1 MAYRAPIRAI
11 RTLADLN
18 YFKQSETYKDFMG
31 FIRLCNDAVTGVR
44 ASPLQPNTTD
54 SEKTTVVRI
63 VEMLRRMGSW
73 VDDIPPIDEPMRFGN
88 KAFRSWYQ
96 KLEQEAG
103 GMMDNLLQGTG
114 HEAAAV
120 ELVPYLLV
128 SFGHPS
134 RIDYGTGHET
144 SFVVWLCCLFKLG
157 SLTKDDLAPAV
168 LQIFNSYLQVMRRLQ
183 SVYMLEPA
191 GSHGV
196 WGLDDYHC
204 LPFLWGSAQ
213 LIDHPSIRPHDVL
226 DGSVLEEGK
235 EIYLYL
241 GAIDFIKSL
250 KKGAAFGE
258 CCPMLNDIAQLPSWK
273 KVNTGMQRLYEGD
286 VLGKMPV
293 IQHFLFGS
301 LLPCTWEPSAA
312 PVVNLPAAVQLTGRA
327 PWAQA
332 AEAPAPSSNAR
343 TSGGHPNPAVG
354 ETGVPPS

>member
-1 MAYRAPIRAI
+1 
-11 RTLADLN
+11 
-18 YFKQSETYKDFMG
+18 
-31 FIRLCNDAVTGVR
+31 R
-44 ASPLQPNTTD
+44 ASSLPPPNATHA
-54 SEKTTVVRI
+54 VGRI
-63 VEMLRRMGSW
+63 IGMLRQMGSW

-88 KAFRSWYQ
+88 KAFRLWYQ
-96 KLEQEAG
+96 KFEQEAG
-103 GMMDNLLQGTG
+103 GMMDVLLQGTG
-114 HEAAAV
+114 QEAAAM
-120 ELVPYLLV
+120 ELVPYFLV

-157 SLTKDDLAPAV
+157 ALTQEDLAPAV
-168 LQIFNSYLQVMRRLQ
+168 LQIFYSYLQVMRRLQ

-213 LIDHPSIRPHDVL
+213 LIGHPSITPSDVL
-226 DGSVLEEGK
+226 DGNVLEQGK
-235 EIYLYL
+235 EDYLYL

-258 CCPMLNDIAQLPSWK
+258 CCPMLNDISQLPSWK

-301 LLPCTWEPSAA
+301 LLPCTWEASPA
-312 PVVNLPAAVQLTGRA
+312 PAVNPLAGRA
-327 PWAQA
+327 PWAHGTA
-332 AEAPAPSSNAR
+332 AP
-343 TSGGHPNPAVG
+343 
-354 ETGVPPS
+354 

>member
-1 MAYRAPIRAI
+1 MTFRVPVRAI
-11 RTLADLN
+11 RTVADLN
-18 YFKQSETYKDFMG
+18 QFKQSPTYKELMT
-31 FIRLCNDAVTGVR
+31 FIRLCNDAVMGVR
-44 ASPLQPNTTD
+44 ASSLQLDTLDAATD
-54 SEKTTVVRI
+54 TVSRI
-63 VEMLRRMGSW
+63 VGMLRKMGSW
-73 VDDIPPIDEPMRFGN
+73 VDDFPPIEEPMRFGN

-103 GMMDNLLQGTG
+103 GMVDTLLEGTG

-157 SLTKDDLAPAV
+157 SLTKDDLAPAI
-168 LQIFNSYLQVMRRLQ
+168 LQVFHSYLQVMRRLQ

-213 LIDHPSIRPHDVL
+213 LIDHPSIKPHDVL
-226 DGSVLEEGK
+226 DGNVLDEGK
-235 EIYLYL
+235 HDYLYL

-258 CCPMLNDIAQLPSWK
+258 CCPMLNDISQLPSWK

-301 LLPCTWEPSAA
+301 LLPCTWEPSPA
-312 PVVNLPAAVQLTGRA
+312 PAVNPVAVNSFGGRA
-327 PWAQA
+327 PWAKG
-332 AEAPAPSSNAR
+332 APAPPDVHTLGAAKA
-343 TSGGHPNPAVG
+343 TSAN
-354 ETGVPPS
+354 TQPSLEDTS

>member
-1 MAYRAPIRAI
+1 
-11 RTLADLN
+11 
-18 YFKQSETYKDFMG
+18 MG
-31 FIRLCNDAVTGVR
+31 FIRLCNNAVTGMR
-44 ASPLQPNTTD
+44 ASALQPITSD
-54 SEKTTVVRI
+54 PGRSTVSLV
-63 VEMLRRMGSW
+63 VEMLRQMGSW

-88 KAFRSWYQ
+88 KAFRLWYQ

-103 GMMDNLLQGTG
+103 GMVDTLLQGTG

-128 SFGHPS
+128 SFGHPG

-144 SFVVWLCCLFKLG
+144 SFVVWLCCLFKLDC
-157 SLTKDDLAPAV
+157 LTKEDLAPAV
-168 LQIFNSYLQVMRRLQ
+168 LQIFYGYLQVMRRLQ

-213 LIDHPSIRPHDVL
+213 LIDHTSIRPHDVL
-226 DGSVLEEGK
+226 DDSVLEEGSDN
-235 EIYLYL
+235 YLYL
-241 GAIDFIKSL
+241 GAIAFIKSL

-258 CCPMLNDIAQLPSWK
+258 CCPMLNDVAQLPSWK
-273 KVNTGMQRLYEGD
+273 KVNNGMLRLYEGD

-301 LLPCTWEPSAA
+301 LLPCTWEPSAS
-312 PVVNLPAAVQLTGRA
+312 PVVNLPATAPLIGRA

-332 AEAPAPSSNAR
+332 AAAPARSSNAR
-343 TSGGHPNPAVG
+343 TS
-354 ETGVPPS
+354 PPVQDSDGPPV